1 MDLWK
6 GKNVNQTVNNFQI
19 DWKQVKNWLK
29 DEEKIHSLQLSK
41 KRHADEEKQSFQSW
55 KRNVFRSFLT
65 CKRKVTVSSIGALTP
80 KQVYCWKKSILTK
93 HPALRNHIDGLRV
106 FVDVIQYLFEGK
118 LMQLKCY
125 QQFCIPLLRNSM
137 QSLYKS
143 AKEEFSQLS
152 PSFNQRYVW

>member
-1 MDLWK
+1 MRK
-6 GKNVNQTVNNFQI
+6 RYIPYNFQ
-19 DWKQVKNWLK
+19 
-29 DEEKIHSLQLSK
+29 K

-55 KRNVFRSFLT
+55 KRNVFLSFLT

-80 KQVYCWKKSILTK
+80 EQVYCWKKSILTK
-93 HPALRNHIDGLRV
+93 HPALRYHIDGLRV
-106 FVDVIQYLFEGK
+106 FVDVIQYPFEGK
-118 LMQLKCY
+118 LMQLKSY
-125 QQFCIPLLRNSM
+125 QQFCIPLLRNST